1 VARKRQRS
9 RAPRGRRNAA
19 GISFLMPSGAQPRGS
34 VSYKDSLQGR
44 PHDPRQS
51 CAMDNPGL
59 LLVRIVDFT
68 PP

>member
-1 VARKRQRS
+1 
-9 RAPRGRRNAA
+9 
-19 GISFLMPSGAQPRGS
+19 MPSGAQPRGS